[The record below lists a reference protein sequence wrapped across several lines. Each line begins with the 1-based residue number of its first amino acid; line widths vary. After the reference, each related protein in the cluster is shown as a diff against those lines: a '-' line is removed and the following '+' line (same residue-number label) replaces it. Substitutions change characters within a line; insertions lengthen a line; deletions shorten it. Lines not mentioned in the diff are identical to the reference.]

1 MSHAARV
8 AGCALLLLAAGCA
21 TVPRDPVALA
31 AFKVTNDPLE
41 PLNRKTFAFNQG
53 VDRALLKPLA
63 KAYVRAIPGRG
74 RDGIR
79 NFIRNLHE
87 PIVLFNNVLQGEFKR
102 AATTLGRFVLNS
114 TIGVVGVMDF
124 AGRHGLARQSGDFG
138 QTLYAWGVHEGPYL
152 VLPVV
157 GPSNPRDTV
166 GMTADLFV
174 NPFLWLVPHFE
185 YEGSLSVAE
194 AAIGGIDERSRNI
207 DTLDEIQRE
216 AVDFYASM
224 RSLYRQNR
232 NAELHNNVLPP
243 APRGEDLY
251 SDPDA
256 APPASSQGQ
265 LPVDPPATVP
275 PATVPPATVP
285 PANN

>member
-1 MSHAARV
+1 MRSGIGHAARL
-8 AGCALLLLAAGCA
+8 ACCGLLVLAAGCA

-31 AFKVTNDPLE
+31 AFKATNDPLE

-63 KAYVRAIPGRG
+63 KGYVWAIPGRG

-87 PIVLFNNVLQGEFKR
+87 PIVLFNNVLQGQFKR
-102 AATTLGRFVLNS
+102 ALTTAGRFVVNS
-114 TIGVVGVMDF
+114 TVGVAGVMDF
-124 AGRHGLARQSGDFG
+124 AGRHGLARQHGDFG
-138 QTLYAWGVHEGPYL
+138 QTLYVWGVHEGPYL

-243 APRGEDLY
+243 APKGEDLY

-275 PATVPPATVP
+275 PATVPPA
-285 PANN
+285 NN

>member
-1 MSHAARV
+1 MRRGARL
-8 AGCALLLLAAGCA
+8 ACCALLVLAAGCA
-21 TVPRDPVALA
+21 TVPRDPVARA
-31 AFKVTNDPLE
+31 AFKATNDPLE

-63 KAYVRAIPGRG
+63 KAYLWAIPGRG

-87 PIVLFNNVLQGEFKR
+87 PVVLLNNMLQGEFKR
-102 AATTLGRFVLNS
+102 ALTTAGRFVVNS
-114 TIGVVGVMDF
+114 TIGVAGVMDY
-124 AGRHGLARQSGDFG
+124 AARHGLVHQIGDFG
-138 QTLYAWGVHEGPYL
+138 QTLYVWGVHEGPYL

-174 NPFLWLVPHFE
+174 NPFLWLAPQFE
-185 YEGSLSVAE
+185 YESSLSVAE
-194 AAIGGIDERSRNI
+194 ATIGGVDERSRNI

-232 NAELHNNVLPP
+232 NAELRHGGPPP
-243 APRGEDLY
+243 APKGEDLY
-251 SDPDA
+251 SDPDQ
-256 APPASSQGQ
+256 PAK
-265 LPVDPPATVP
+265 D
-275 PATVPPATVP
+275 
-285 PANN
+285 

>member
-1 MSHAARV
+1 MTRAARI

-31 AFKVTNDPLE
+31 AFRATNDPLE

-63 KAYVRAIPGRG
+63 KAYLWAIPARG

-79 NFIRNLHE
+79 NFVRNLHE
-87 PIVLFNNVLQGEFKR
+87 PVVLFNNVLQGQLQR
-102 AATTLGRFVLNS
+102 AATTLGRFVINS
-114 TIGVVGVMDF
+114 TVGLAGIMDF
-124 AGRHGLARQSGDFG
+124 AGHHGLVHQSGDFG

-157 GPSNPRDTV
+157 GPSNPRDTL

-185 YEGSLSVAE
+185 YESSLSVAE
-194 AAIGGIDERSRNI
+194 AAIGGIDERARNI

-216 AVDFYASM
+216 AVDYYASM
-224 RSLYRQNR
+224 RSLFRQNR
-232 NAELHNNVLPP
+232 NAELHNGVAPP
-243 APRGEDLY
+243 APKQEDLY
-251 SDPDA
+251 SDPGA
-256 APPASSQGQ
+256 E
-265 LPVDPPATVP
+265 
-275 PATVPPATVP
+275 
-285 PANN
+285 